1 MTTVKVRSNLGSK
14 IEAVE
19 LKSAKPGSAQS
30 RAAKIESAKLESI
43 KSGRVK
49 PKQLEAETPETGLL
63 DASSLQTVLVMLEV
77 IDSIEDLALLET
89 LTPDQKR
96 QVWDA
101 TPDSTRTRLTQL
113 RTTHQLSPI
122 RHSHSTSLLEPAD
135 LPPDDLLTETS
146 FSEDLVNSVEETA
159 AIDLEAQRQEVDLML
174 QEPLNL
180 TAPPAV
186 AIGDWVLL
194 HASPN
199 LSKADMQAIWE
210 VIELQGNYA
219 RIATKPLGSRLY
231 PTAAMTLYP
240 RPVDLPSQ
248 NLLSQTED
256 ELEPF

>member
-1 MTTVKVRSNLGSK
+1 MTTLKVRSNLGSK

-19 LKSAKPGSAQS
+19 LKSAKPGSAKLES
-30 RAAKIESAKLESI
+30 TKLESVKIESTKL
-43 KSGRVK
+43 GRVK

-113 RTTHQLSPI
+113 RTTRQLSPH
-122 RHSHSTSLLEPAD
+122 RDFHSTDLLEPAD
-135 LPPDDLLTETS
+135 SPPDAPLTETS
-146 FSEDLVNSVEETA
+146 FSEDLVNSVEEMA

-180 TAPPAV
+180 SAQPRL
-186 AIGDWVLL
+186 AIGDWVVL

-199 LSKADMQAIWE
+199 LSKADMQTIWE
-210 VIELQGNYA
+210 VSELQGNYA
-219 RIATKPLGSRLY
+219 RIAAKSLGSRLY
-231 PTAAMTLYP
+231 PTVAMTLYP
-240 RPVDLPSQ
+240 RANAHVS
-248 NLLSQTED
+248 
-256 ELEPF
+256 

>member
-1 MTTVKVRSNLGSK
+1 MTTLKVRSNLGSK

-30 RAAKIESAKLESI
+30 RSAKIESAKLESV
-43 KSGRVK
+43 KAGRVK
-49 PKQLEAETPETGLL
+49 PKQLEAETPETELL
-63 DASSLQTVLVMLEV
+63 DTSSLQTVLVMLEV

-113 RTTHQLSPI
+113 RTTQQLSPI
-122 RHSHSTSLLEPAD
+122 RHAHSTDLLEPSD
-135 LPPDDLLTETS
+135 LPPDDLLTETGL
-146 FSEDLVNSVEETA
+146 SEEMA
-159 AIDLEAQRQEVDLML
+159 AIDLEAQHQEVDLML

-180 TAPPAV
+180 SAQPKL
-186 AIGDWVLL
+186 AIGDWVVL

-199 LSKADMQAIWE
+199 LSKADMQTIWE
-210 VIELQGNYA
+210 VSELQGNYA
-219 RIATKPLGSRLY
+219 RIAAKSLGNRLY
-231 PTAAMTLYP
+231 PTAAMMLYP
-240 RPVDLPSQ
+240 RPVDLPNQ